1 MIHAVLYTKPKCVQC
16 KMTRR
21 KMTVLNFPY
30 VDNYYGDCHEDNL
43 IDVESSDEKKRNWSI
58 EKIEKLKQK
67 YHIKSLPFIKIVDD
81 DNKVLD
87 SWVGF
92 RPDKISEWCLKIK

>member
-1 MIHAVLYTKPKCVQC
+1 MKTKNEKKLEAEKSKVS
-16 KMTRR
+16 K
-21 KMTVLNFPY
+21 KV
-30 VDNYYGDCHEDNL
+30 
-43 IDVESSDEKKRNWSI
+43 IDEKKRNWSI

-81 DNKVLD
+81 NNKVLD

-92 RPDKISEWCLKIK
+92 RPDKISEWCSKIK